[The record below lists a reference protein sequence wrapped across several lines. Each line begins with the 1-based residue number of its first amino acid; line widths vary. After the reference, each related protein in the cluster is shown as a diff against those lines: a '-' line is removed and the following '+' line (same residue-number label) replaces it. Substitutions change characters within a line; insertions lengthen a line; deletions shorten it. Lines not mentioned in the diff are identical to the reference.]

1 MTNNARMAWM
11 LHRYILFELLRV
23 FLLSA
28 AVLVT
33 VIAFGA
39 AIKPLASDEL
49 VGPMQTAKYIALASV
64 PMLQFAL
71 PFAAGFAATLVLH
84 RLTTDNEIQ
93 AMAAG
98 GLSYSRIL
106 LPVIALGAVLVVVMV
121 MLTQWMMPRVWAL
134 MERSIV
140 ADVTRMLRASIDK
153 GVPFELGNLQIYAD
167 HLYEEDPPDELG
179 AAETRL
185 ILVHVVAA
193 ELDDDGRI
201 TAEVSARQA
210 VVDFYRHE
218 NRSYIKLALLD
229 TVVFDGQNLLQTPEV
244 RPTSA
249 YPLPSAIRDHPMFM
263 TRGDM
268 LRLRENPD
276 DFWAVARARAN
287 LVRLLRSVETRGF
300 LSRHLNDDA
309 RVTLAEGDAR
319 VTVYADKL
327 SGRRLSTHD
336 DRPIEV
342 EIQKPGVSIRQVRA
356 SSATLTEHA
365 SSTLAEPTFDLEL
378 VDCEV
383 VDSSGQVI
391 NRRAQLV
398 MPGLRPQSSG
408 VRDLAALSSEE
419 LLEAAQ
425 GRGGSIGKRAERLQQ
440 EISDL
445 RLQIQSR
452 LTRRYALSATAMLL
466 LLLGSTLAMVLRNA
480 LPLVIYLWAFIPS
493 IVDIML
499 ISGGGHMIKDGYML
513 TGMIVLWSGN
523 ALLAATTFVSYR
535 RLARN

>member
-1 MTNNARMAWM
+1 MAWM

-39 AIKPLASDEL
+39 AIKPLASNDL
-49 VGPMQTAKYIALASV
+49 VSPMQTAKYIALVSV

-98 GLSYSRIL
+98 GLSYLRIL

-121 MLTQWMMPRVWAL
+121 MLTQWMAPRCWAL

-167 HLYEEDPPDELG
+167 HLYEEDPPDEPG

-210 VVDFYRHE
+210 VVDFYRHD

-229 TVVFDGQNLLQTPEV
+229 TVVFDGRNLIQTPEV
-244 RPTSA
+244 RPSSA
-249 YPLPSAIRDHPMFM
+249 YPLPSPFRDHPMFK
-263 TRGDM
+263 TRSDM
-268 LRLRENPD
+268 LRLLENPD
-276 DFWAVARARAN
+276 DFAGVAKEKDD
-287 LVRLLRSVETRGF
+287 LVRALRSAEAQLF
-300 LSRHLNDDA
+300 LARCLSDDG
-309 RVTLAEGDAR
+309 RLTLKDGDAQ
-319 VTVYADKL
+319 VTVLAD
-327 SGRRLSTHD
+327 RLSH
-336 DRPIEV
+336 RQLIARRNQSIEV
-342 EIQKPGVSIRQVRA
+342 EIEKSGATTRRVRA
-356 SSATLTEHA
+356 ASATLTEHA

-378 VDCEV
+378 LDCEV
-383 VDSSGQVI
+383 VASAGDQVI
-391 NRRAQLV
+391 NRRARLV
-398 MPGLRPQSSG
+398 LPGLQLESSG
-408 VRDLAALSSEE
+408 SQDLASLSSTE
-419 LLEAAQ
+419 LLKAAE
-425 GRGGSIGKRAERLQQ
+425 GRDGSIKKQADQLQE
-440 EISDL
+440 EITDL

-452 LTRRYALSATAMLL
+452 LTRRYALSTTALLL
-466 LLLGSTLAMVLRNA
+466 LLLGSTLAMALRNA

-493 IVDIML
+493 IIDIML
-499 ISGGGHMIKDGYML
+499 ISGGGHMIKDGQVVS
-513 TGMIVLWSGN
+513 GMFILWSGN
-523 ALLAATTFVSYR
+523 GLLVAATIWSYR
-535 RLARN
+535 QVAKN